1 MGFLR
6 AVLQLVILSLS
17 AAALAGAAEPIAAPD
32 EYQVKAAYMIGFSRF
47 VENPDKGASDIVLC
61 SAGDERMIE
70 ALKQVIAGKAS
81 VNQRVLVRSVDRRD
95 AIRGCT
101 VLFVS
106 STKIALLDETRR
118 CDHNVRP
125 LTVGHYRG
133 FLEAGGAIEFVWAGK
148 KIQFNAN
155 LSAIQCTGLKVSSRM
170 LNLARNLRSDPEGV
184 VQ

>member
-6 AVLQLVILSLS
+6 AVLQLVILSSS

-47 VENPDKGASDIVLC
+47 VEIPDKDASDIVLC
-61 SAGDERMIE
+61 SAGDERMVE
-70 ALKQVIAGKAS
+70 ALKHVVAGKAS
-81 VNQRVLVRSVDRRD
+81 ANQHVLVRSIDKRD
-95 AIRGCT
+95 SIRGCT
-101 VLFVS
+101 VLFIS
-106 STKIALLDETRR
+106 SKKIALLDETRK
-118 CDHNVRP
+118 CAPNVRL
-125 LTVGHYRG
+125 LTVGDYPG

-155 LSAIQCTGLKVSSRM
+155 LSAIQCGGLKVSSRM
-170 LNLARNLRSDPEGV
+170 LNLARNLRGDSDGA